1 MNTYEFVASGG
12 YVEIRLLLIYKERVW
27 HPYVLN
33 EFRTN

>member
-1 MNTYEFVASGG
+1 MDTYEFVASGG
-12 YVEIRLLLIYKERVW
+12 YVEIRLLLIDKKCVR